1 MNDTLIFT
9 NIGSSGSETPTVYSY
24 VKSLIFS
31 MDFGTVN
38 EQSTD

>member
-9 NIGSSGSETPTVYSY
+9 NIGSSGLETPTVYSY